1 MRWVLLYLYN
11 MKSILEV
18 LSNYI
23 EEARFSD
30 IITSVSGED
39 ESMVN
44 RFEFEKNRKFTENRA
59 LPTQTTLKKRYNNKK
74 VKVWFEWNHNIKHN
88 LISRIGNR
96 TNLKSVK
103 EFTELFIGAMNTIL
117 PDYIGY
123 LINGNDTYAVYL
135 EEDNISIIF
144 YINLNGLL
152 NNSNVINVD
161 VKTVLTG
168 LPGDR
173 KRIRDIFQ
181 V

>member
-1 MRWVLLYLYN
+1 MLYLYN

-23 EEARFSD
+23 EEVRFSD
-30 IITSVSGED
+30 ALTSISGVD
-39 ESMVN
+39 KSMVN
-44 RFEFEKNRKFTENRA
+44 RFEIEKNRKFTEDRA
-59 LPTQTTLKKRYNNKK
+59 LPTQTTLKNRYNNKK
-74 VKVWFEWNHNIKHN
+74 VKVWFEWNHSIKHD
-88 LISRIGNR
+88 LIKRIGNR
-96 TNLKSVK
+96 TNLKSVE
-103 EFTELFIGAMNTIL
+103 EFTEVFIDAMNTIL

-123 LINGNDTYAVYL
+123 LIDGNDTYAVYL

-152 NNSNVINVD
+152 NKSNVINVD

-168 LPGDR
+168 PPGDR
-173 KRIRDIFQ
+173 KRIRDIFR

>member
-1 MRWVLLYLYN
+1 

-23 EEARFSD
+23 EENRLSD
-30 IITSVSGED
+30 VLTSVSGID
-39 ESMVN
+39 KSMVN
-44 RFEFEKNRKFTENRA
+44 RFNFEKNRKFTEDRA

-74 VKVWFEWNHNIKHN
+74 VKVWFEWNHNVKHN
-88 LISRIGNR
+88 LINRIGNR
-96 TNLKSVK
+96 TNLKSVE
-103 EFTELFIGAMNTIL
+103 EFTELFIDAMNTIL

-123 LINGNDTYAVYL
+123 LINGNDTYAVYM
-135 EEDNISIIF
+135 EEDNISVIF

-152 NNSNVINVD
+152 NKSNVINVD

-168 LPGDR
+168 IPGDQ
-173 KRIRDIFQ
+173 KRIRDIFR